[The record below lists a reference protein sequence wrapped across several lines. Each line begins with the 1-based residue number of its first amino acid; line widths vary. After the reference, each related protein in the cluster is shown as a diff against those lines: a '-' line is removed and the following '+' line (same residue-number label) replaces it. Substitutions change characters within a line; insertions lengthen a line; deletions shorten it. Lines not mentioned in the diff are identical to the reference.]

1 MSSSIGMMRFPILM
15 GTCQIHGNQTTNQPS
30 SSSSSS
36 SSSSGWW
43 LGHPSEKYEFVN
55 WDDDSQYFW
64 ENNPNGN
71 QTTNQLYIVRFH
83 CYHMFFLQDLQ
94 TFARKSPITRIT
106 STILADEIPEK
117 TKSYPCLNPYSYRK
131 CS

>member
-1 MSSSIGMMRFPILM
+1 MTKSGWWFLATPLKNMSSSIGMMRFPILM

-55 WDDDSQYFW
+55 WDD
-64 ENNPNGN
+64 
-71 QTTNQLYIVRFH
+71 
-83 CYHMFFLQDLQ
+83 
-94 TFARKSPITRIT
+94 
-106 STILADEIPEK
+106 EIPNINGK
-117 TKSYPCLNPYSYRK
+117 IKFMATKPPTSDVLYGISIVIQ
-131 CS
+131 